1 MGNLELQ
8 ENRFPQAQEIFEH
21 ILSSDPLNAEALM
34 RLSEIS
40 LAAENEE
47 IAKIDL
53 FRVFGQGADKTA
65 KFEKTLLA
73 RFFCANTRSSF
84 V

>member
-1 MGNLELQ
+1 
-8 ENRFPQAQEIFEH
+8 
-21 ILSSDPLNAEALM
+21 M

-47 IAKIDL
+47 IAKIYL

-65 KFEKTLLA
+65 KFEKKPA
-73 RFFCANTRSSF
+73 SAGFYCAITRSSF